1 MSGCIS
7 NPLLR
12 NKLPRDLVALTTFIH
27 SQLPWAGYPGVA
39 LLAFCLKASCCC
51 CCCQVASVVSDS
63 VQPHRRQPTRL
74 LCPWDSPGK
83 NTGTVITVS
92 VKAGLLSEGSTGKNL
107 LPDSL
112 TWLLSGFSSLQVVGL
127 GPHFLTGHGLEA
139 TLSSL
144 PCGPLC
150 RAAHSMAAGLL
161 GENRQDR
168 GEHEEDQGQSLCKLI
183 VDKPFHH

>member
-1 MSGCIS
+1 M
-7 NPLLR
+7 
-12 NKLPRDLVALTTFIH
+12 
-27 SQLPWAGYPGVA
+27 
-39 LLAFCLKASCCC
+39 
-51 CCCQVASVVSDS
+51 SDS
-63 VQPHRRQPTRL
+63 VRPHRRKPTRL

-127 GPHFLTGHGLEA
+127 GPQFLTGHGLEA

-168 GEHEEDQGQSLCKLI
+168 GEHEEDQGHSLCNLI
-183 VDKPFHH
+183 VDEPFHH